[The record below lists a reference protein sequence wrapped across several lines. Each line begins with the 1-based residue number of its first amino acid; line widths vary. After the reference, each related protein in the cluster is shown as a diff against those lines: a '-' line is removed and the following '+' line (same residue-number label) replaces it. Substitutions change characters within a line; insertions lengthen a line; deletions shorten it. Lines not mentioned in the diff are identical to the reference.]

1 MHLPRDS
8 GLMVIYHCSAG
19 GGGGGGVKAT
29 RETDDPVTMP
39 KYPDPSLHV
48 VIL

>member
-8 GLMVIYHCSAG
+8 GLMVIYHCSA